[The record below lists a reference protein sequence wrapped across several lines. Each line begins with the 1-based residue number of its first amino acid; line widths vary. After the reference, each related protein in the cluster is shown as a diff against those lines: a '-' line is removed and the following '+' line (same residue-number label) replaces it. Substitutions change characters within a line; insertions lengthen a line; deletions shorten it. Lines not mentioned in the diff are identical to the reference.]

1 MAQAAKMKR
10 ISLTINK
17 ATAFWELV
25 LITTRFPERRETI
38 YSELDRAN
46 GSTWTQIQT
55 LCMAEI
61 TSIKAR
67 IDKYNSPVAPSTTT
81 PPPASQVPGRKPITA
96 PLKTDP
102 IFAKAPPPATE
113 LRKAATYIGDV
124 ARRHGN
130 TPGAQPLR
138 EALEYGSQKLL
149 TDGQRSQIAPEHIQ
163 QTANGLLVQVVH
175 SPVGYI
181 FRQSFSRRASS
192 VIFGGAIV
200 EGSEYSTASVTVSA
214 IDALTQ
220 LLVQSLK
227 EDKYAQVSKSVP
239 TIIRAYAEAIHAT
252 ELFLKDMVPH
262 WSDVKFQKPK
272 RGKVE
277 DVNVLLEALREGL
290 EDIFGAFGE
299 YLEGMGMGAQ
309 EIVGFKGLCAW
320 RPALDESKK
329 GKERILS

>member
-1 MAQAAKMKR
+1 
-10 ISLTINK
+10 
-17 ATAFWELV
+17 V
-25 LITTRFPERRETI
+25 LITTRFSERRETI
-38 YSELDRAN
+38 YSELDRAD

-55 LCMAEI
+55 LCLAEI
-61 TSIKAR
+61 SSIKTR
-67 IDKYNSPVAPSTTT
+67 IDKFNNPVAPSTA
-81 PPPASQVPGRKPITA
+81 PPPPVTQVPGRKPIAA

-130 TPGAQPLR
+130 TPGAQPLK

-149 TDGQRSQIAPEHIQ
+149 TDGQRHQIAPEHIQ
-163 QTANGLLVQVVH
+163 QTANGLLVQMVH
-175 SPVGYI
+175 SPFGYI
-181 FRQSFSRRASS
+181 FRQSFSRCASS
-192 VIFGGAIV
+192 VVFGGAIV

-239 TIIRAYAEAIHAT
+239 TIIRVYAAAINAV
-252 ELFLKDMVPH
+252 EVFLRDLVPH
-262 WSDVKFQKPK
+262 WSDVKFQKQQ
-272 RGKVE
+272 RSKVE

-309 EIVGFKGLCAW
+309 EITQLKGLCAW
-320 RPALDESKK
+320 RPALDDSKK
-329 GKERILS
+329 GKGKMLS